1 MLTSLDTATRL
12 GRFVWQ
18 ELFSPSYT
26 RQQNKENGNE
36 KQKIDFVAPRKK
48 HGAVMDAMLGVIGVV
63 RKFSANAF
71 MASLLVLLLAGL
83 MVFSGSATAIWPVFG
98 ASNQLLASL
107 TLLAVTIYL
116 FAKKSHYLIALI
128 PTVLMIVMS
137 IWGLVE
143 IATKYFSTNAVLT
156 VSSIFL
162 IFMAL
167 MLVLLSLTIV
177 IRTIRY
183 RV

>member
-1 MLTSLDTATRL
+1 MLKATS
-12 GRFVWQ
+12 
-18 ELFSPSYT
+18 S
-26 RQQNKENGNE
+26 
-36 KQKIDFVAPRKK
+36 
-48 HGAVMDAMLGVIGVV
+48 
-63 RKFSANAF
+63 NAF
-71 MASLLVLLLAGL
+71 VASLLVLVLAGF

-116 FAKKSHYLIALI
+116 FAKKANYIIALI

-143 IATKYFSTNAVLT
+143 IAVKNISTNTVLT

-162 IFMAL
+162 IFMAAL
-167 MLVLLSLTIV
+167 LVILSLTIV
-177 IRTIRY
+177 YRTVKHRI
-183 RV
+183 

>member
-1 MLTSLDTATRL
+1 
-12 GRFVWQ
+12 
-18 ELFSPSYT
+18 
-26 RQQNKENGNE
+26 
-36 KQKIDFVAPRKK
+36 
-48 HGAVMDAMLGVIGVV
+48 
-63 RKFSANAF
+63 
-71 MASLLVLLLAGL
+71 
-83 MVFSGSATAIWPVFG
+83 VFG

-143 IATKYFSTNAVLT
+143 IACKYFNTNAVLT

>member
-1 MLTSLDTATRL
+1 M
-12 GRFVWQ
+12 
-18 ELFSPSYT
+18 
-26 RQQNKENGNE
+26 N
-36 KQKIDFVAPRKK
+36 
-48 HGAVMDAMLGVIGVV
+48 AVLGVLRVV

-71 MASLLVLLLAGL
+71 AASLLVLLLAGL

-143 IATKYFSTNAVLT
+143 IAAKYFSTNAVLT